1 MLAGFD
7 FDCYNTMMNT
17 ILCLG
22 TSHTEGGWQG
32 LRETKTPDQ
41 AWPGLLERHLG
52 DQHRVINLGEAS
64 YSMEQYAFK
73 LINALNTWP
82 DITHVICELNTIGK
96 LDVEIT
102 GDLHHQALTDLA
114 DYHPIH
120 SRYTVATQAGRTWP
134 THSRPY
140 RTSVSSQE
148 AVDLYM
154 AWHQLTEISPEVTV
168 DSVTDMVQELRQ
180 GIISEQEKQW
190 VNSKL
195 SRITQHMPGTDRAM
209 QILIDYLYFRAVYQ
223 DRSDHELIRHLSHMD
238 HLSAV
243 CDQHDIPIWF
253 WQMHDAWWV
262 DHCVYTHTFRDRLAH
277 RWLWQDD
284 QHAVKP
290 WLMQRFSQA
299 ERQEF
304 MGDSIHFLPVA
315 WQTWVEERL
324 APWLIPNL

>member
-1 MLAGFD
+1 MK
-7 FDCYNTMMNT
+7 T

-32 LRETKTPDQ
+32 RMETKTPNN
-41 AWPGLLERHLG
+41 AWPGILEDHLG
-52 DQHRVINLGEAS
+52 AGHRVINLGEAS

-73 LINALNTWP
+73 LIGALNEWP
-82 DITHVICELNTIGK
+82 HITHVICELNTIGK

-102 GDLHHQALTDLA
+102 SDLHQQSLNNLT

-120 SRYTVATQAGRTWP
+120 TRYTVATQQGRTWP
-134 THSRPY
+134 TQHRPY

-148 AVDLYM
+148 AVDFYM
-154 AWHQLTEISPEVTV
+154 AWHQLTDISADITV
-168 DSVTDMVQELRQ
+168 DSVADMVEELRQ
-180 GIISEQEKQW
+180 GIIGTQEKQL
-190 VNSKL
+190 VKDKL
-195 SRITQHMPGTDRAM
+195 ERITRLMPGTDRAM
-209 QILIDYLYFRAVYQ
+209 QILLDYLYFRAVYQ

-243 CDQHDIPIWF
+243 CDQHQIPIWF

-262 DHCVYTHTFRDRLAH
+262 DHCVYTHTFRDRLAS

-290 WLMQRFSQA
+290 WLMQRFRTKHTS
-299 ERQEF
+299 EF

-315 WQTWVEERL
+315 WDIWVTERL
-324 APWLIPNL
+324 IPWLTTQW